1 MRRVAAQ
8 AFRLREVRSRQRAP
22 TLCMIL
28 SAARRPVSCRRARVA
43 MPKGKQKSGAE
54 AFGIINN

>member
-1 MRRVAAQ
+1 
-8 AFRLREVRSRQRAP
+8 
-22 TLCMIL
+22 MIL